1 MIKETEF
8 PSIDAAATSL
18 AEDLT
23 LILQEAI
30 DSTGQAYFAVS
41 GGRTPRFVFR
51 HLRKMDLDWSRV
63 VITLTDDRWVPVS
76 DPHSNER
83 LVRSQLLLGAAAAAK
98 FVPLYGR
105 EKSPEEGRA
114 ACEARLRAVGKPL
127 DAVYLGMGG
136 DGHFASLFPGDPAV
150 DVREGLCTAVA
161 EKSYRV
167 GRMSLTATSI
177 LAAKKLIL
185 LYAGPVKHAVYQEAR
200 KPGSYHDLP
209 LRLVLQQAQTPVEVL
224 SAP

>member
-8 PSIDAAATSL
+8 SSIEAAAINL
-18 AEDLT
+18 AEDLAT
-23 LILQEAI
+23 ILIEAI
-30 DSTGQAYFAVS
+30 DATGRAYFAVS

-51 HLRKMDLDWSRV
+51 HLRKMNLDWSRV
-63 VITLTDDRWVPVS
+63 TVTVTDERWVPVS

-83 LVRSQLLLGAAAAAK
+83 LVRSQLLQGEAAAAT
-98 FVPLYGR
+98 FIPLYGG
-105 EKSPEEGRA
+105 ESSPEEGQA
-114 ACEARLRAVGKPL
+114 ACAGRLMAVGKPL

-150 DVREGLCTAVA
+150 DVREGLCAAVA

-167 GRMSLTATSI
+167 ARMSLTATSI
-177 LAAKKLIL
+177 LAAKKLVL
-185 LYAGPVKHAVYQEAR
+185 LYAGPVKHAVYEEAK
-200 KPGSYHDLP
+200 KPGSYRDLP
-209 LRLVLQQAQTPVEVL
+209 LRLILQQAQTPVDVL